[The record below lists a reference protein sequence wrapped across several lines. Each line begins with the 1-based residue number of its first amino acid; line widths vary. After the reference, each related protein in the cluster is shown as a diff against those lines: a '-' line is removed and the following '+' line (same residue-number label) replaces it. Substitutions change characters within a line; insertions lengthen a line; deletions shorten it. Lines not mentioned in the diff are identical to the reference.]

1 METSKLKELSET
13 YGLVGSD
20 IHVQSYGQK
29 KIYFMKKSGIDKI
42 QAIEQIEIDFDPIDA
57 LCVPGLNV
65 AFKVHAKWGNKL
77 PYRTVGEANKD
88 NSKVNYLACMA
99 ENRGRARAVL
109 NLTGFANEGVYSAE
123 DKWEADELNHS
134 K

>member
-1 METSKLKELSET
+1 METNKLKELSES

-20 IHVQSYGQK
+20 IHTQTYGQNTV
-29 KIYFMKKSGIDKI
+29 YFMKKSGIDKI
-42 QAIEQIEIDFDPIDA
+42 QAIEQIEIDFDPIEP
-57 LCVPGLNV
+57 LCVPGVNV
-65 AFKVHAKWGNKL
+65 AFKVLAKWGDKQ
-77 PYRTVGEANKD
+77 PYRTVGESNKANT
-88 NSKVNYLACMA
+88 KVPYLACMA

-109 NLTGFANEGVYSAE
+109 NLTGFAYEGVYSAE